1 MTQLKIGFDAK
12 RAVRNYTGLG
22 NYSRLIV
29 ESLARRYPDN
39 RYVMYAPDNRPN
51 QRLLPILNLRN
62 VELKL
67 PETAIGKAFPSL
79 WRVSAITHDLRRD
92 KIDIFHGLSNEL
104 PLNIE
109 KSGIPSVVTIHD
121 VIFRHFPQCYKP
133 IDRKI
138 YDFKFARAARAADR
152 VIAISEC
159 TRRDL
164 VNSYGIPIEKIDVV
178 YQGCD
183 PSFAREVT
191 EDETD
196 SLRKKYGLDHPFIVT
211 IGTVETRKN
220 QLLAVKALRGLPDD
234 LSLVIVGRQTPYA
247 DEIRQY
253 ISGNS
258 LSDRV
263 KWIDN
268 APFDELPVFYRAAL
282 FSTYTSRYEGF
293 GLPVI
298 ESLSASTPVII
309 ASGSC
314 LEEAGGP
321 ATPAVN
327 PDDVDD
333 MIHQCRMMID
343 DSAHRSA
350 VAAAGHDYVSRFS
363 QETFTHKVMDVYN
376 KALNPTY
383 KQ

>member
-1 MTQLKIGFDAK
+1 MKQLKIGFDAK
-12 RAVRNYTGLG
+12 RAVRNFTGLG

-29 ESLARRYPDN
+29 DSLARRYPDN
-39 RYVMYAPDNRPN
+39 RYLMYSPDARHNP
-51 QRLLPILNLRN
+51 RLDPILDLEN
-62 VELKL
+62 VELRL
-67 PETAIGKAFPSL
+67 PATTSGKALPSL
-79 WRVSAITHDLRRD
+79 WRVSGVTADLRRD
-92 KIDIFHGLSNEL
+92 KIDLFHGLSNEL
-104 PLNIE
+104 PLNIG

-138 YDFKFARAARAADR
+138 YDFKFSRAARAATR

-159 TRRDL
+159 TRRDI
-164 VNSYGIPIEKIDVV
+164 VNAYGIPASKIDVV

-183 PSFAREVT
+183 PSFAKEVT
-191 EDETD
+191 DGEIEA
-196 SLRKKYGLDHPFIVT
+196 LKKKYGLDGPFIVT

-220 QLLAVKALRGLPDD
+220 QLLAVKALRGLPGDI
-234 LSLVIVGRQTPYA
+234 SLAIVGRQTPYA
-247 DEIRQY
+247 DEIRRY
-253 ISGNS
+253 IAANS

-263 KWIDN
+263 RWIDN
-268 APFDELPVFYRAAL
+268 APFAELPAFYRAAR

-298 ESLSASTPVII
+298 ESLSTSTPVIV

-327 PDDVDD
+327 PDDVDQ
-333 MIHQCRMMID
+333 MIHQCRLMID
-343 DSAHRSA
+343 DTDLRSSI
-350 VAAAGHDYVSRFS
+350 AAAGHDYVARFN
-363 QETFTHKVMDVYN
+363 QETFTRKVMEVYD
-376 KALNPTY
+376 KALTN
-383 KQ
+383 

>member
-1 MTQLKIGFDAK
+1 MKQLRIGFDAK
-12 RAVRNYTGLG
+12 RAVRNFTGLG
-22 NYSRLIV
+22 NYSRLIID
-29 ESLARRYPDN
+29 SLARRYPDN
-39 RYVMYAPDNRPN
+39 RYLMYSPDARPN
-51 QRLLPILNLRN
+51 RRLDPILGLDN
-62 VELKL
+62 VELRL
-67 PETAIGKAFPSL
+67 PVTATGKALPSL
-79 WRVSAITHDLRRD
+79 WRVSGITGDLRRD
-92 KIDIFHGLSNEL
+92 KIDLFHGLSNEL

-121 VIFRHFPQCYKP
+121 IIFRHFPQCYKP

-138 YDFKFARAARAADR
+138 YDFKFARAARAATR

-164 VNSYGIPIEKIDVV
+164 VNSYGIPVGKIDVV

-183 PSFAREVT
+183 PSFSREVT
-191 EDETD
+191 DAEIEN
-196 SLRKKYGLDHPFIVT
+196 LRKKYCLDGHFIVT

-220 QLLAVKALRGLPDD
+220 QLLAVKALRGLPEEI
-234 LSLVIVGRQTPYA
+234 SLVIVGRQTPYA
-247 DEIRQY
+247 DEIRRY
-253 ISGNS
+253 IAANS

-263 KWIDN
+263 KWVDN
-268 APFDELPVFYRAAL
+268 APFAELPVFYRAAL

-321 ATPAVN
+321 STPAVN

-333 MIHQCRMMID
+333 MIHQCRLLID
-343 DSAHRSA
+343 DDTHRSS
-350 VAAAGHDYVSRFS
+350 VAEAGHEYVARFN
-363 QETFTHKVMDVYN
+363 QDTFTGKVMEVYD
-376 KALNPTY
+376 KALTN
-383 KQ
+383 

>member
-1 MTQLKIGFDAK
+1 MTRLRIGFDAK

-22 NYSRLIV
+22 NYSRLTV
-29 ESLARRYPDN
+29 DALARRYPGN
-39 RYVMYAPDNRPN
+39 SYLMYAPGARPN
-51 QRLLPILNLRN
+51 RRLDPILSLGN

-67 PETAIGKAFPSL
+67 PATAAGRAFPSL
-79 WRVSAITHDLRRD
+79 WRVSGITRDLRRD

-121 VIFRHFPQCYKP
+121 VIFRHFPGCYKP

-138 YDFKFARAARAADR
+138 YDFKFARAARAATR

-159 TRRDL
+159 TRRDI
-164 VNSYGIPIEKIDVV
+164 VNSYGIPVGKIDVV

-183 PSFAREVT
+183 PSFSRKVT
-191 EDETD
+191 DGEIVA
-196 SLRKKYGLDHPFIVT
+196 LRKKYGINGPFIVT

-220 QLLAVKALRGLPDD
+220 QLLAVKALRGLPDEV
-234 LSLVIVGRQTPYA
+234 SLAIVGHQTPYA
-247 DEIRQY
+247 DEIRRY
-253 ISGNS
+253 IAANS
-258 LSDRV
+258 LSGRV

-321 ATPAVN
+321 SAPAVN
-327 PDDVDD
+327 PDDVDQ
-333 MIHQCRMMID
+333 MIHQCRLLID
-343 DSAHRSA
+343 DTAHRAA
-350 VAAAGHDYVSRFS
+350 VAKDGHDYVARFNP
-363 QETFTHKVMDVYN
+363 ETFTRNVMAVYD
-376 KALNPTY
+376 KALSN
-383 KQ
+383 

>member
-1 MTQLKIGFDAK
+1 MKQIRIGFDAK
-12 RAVRNYTGLG
+12 RAVRNFTGLG

-29 ESLARRYPDN
+29 DSLARRYPDN
-39 RYVMYAPDNRPN
+39 QYLMYSPDARPN
-51 QRLLPILNLRN
+51 RQLAPILDLEN
-62 VELKL
+62 VELRL
-67 PETAIGKAFPSL
+67 PATTAGKAMPSL
-79 WRVSAITHDLRRD
+79 WRISGITGDLRRD
-92 KIDIFHGLSNEL
+92 KIDLFHGLSNEL

-138 YDFKFARAARAADR
+138 YDYKFAKAARAATR

-159 TRRDL
+159 TRRDI
-164 VNSYGIPIEKIDVV
+164 VNSYGIPAGKIDVV

-183 PSFAREVT
+183 PSFSKEVT
-191 EDETD
+191 DMEIEG
-196 SLRKKYGLDHPFIVT
+196 LRKKYGIDGPFIVT

-220 QLLAVKALRGLPDD
+220 QLLAVKALRGLPGDI
-234 LSLVIVGRQTPYA
+234 SLVIVGRQTPYA
-247 DEIRQY
+247 DEIRRY
-253 ISGNS
+253 IAANS

-263 KWIDN
+263 KWIEG
-268 APFDELPVFYRAAL
+268 APFAELPAFYSAAL

-321 ATPAVN
+321 STPAVN
-327 PDDVDD
+327 PDDVDE
-333 MIHQCRMMID
+333 MIHQCRLMID
-343 DSAHRSA
+343 DTNHRSSI
-350 VAAAGHDYVSRFS
+350 AAAGHDYIARFN
-363 QETFTHKVMDVYN
+363 QETFTRKVMEVYD
-376 KALNPTY
+376 KALTN
-383 KQ
+383 

>member
-1 MTQLKIGFDAK
+1 MKQLRIGFDAK
-12 RAVRNYTGLG
+12 RAVRNFTGLG
-22 NYSRLIV
+22 NYSRLIID
-29 ESLARRYPDN
+29 SLARRYPDN
-39 RYVMYAPDNRPN
+39 RYLMYSPDARPN
-51 QRLLPILNLRN
+51 RRLDPILGLDN
-62 VELKL
+62 VELRL
-67 PETAIGKAFPSL
+67 PATATGKALPSL
-79 WRVSAITHDLRRD
+79 WRVSGITGDLRRD
-92 KIDIFHGLSNEL
+92 KIDLFHGLSNEL

-121 VIFRHFPQCYKP
+121 IIFRHFPQCYKP

-138 YDFKFARAARAADR
+138 YDFKFARAARAATR

-164 VNSYGIPIEKIDVV
+164 VNSYGIPVGKIDVV

-183 PSFAREVT
+183 PSFSREVT
-191 EDETD
+191 DAEIEN
-196 SLRKKYGLDHPFIVT
+196 LRKKYCLDGHFIVT

-220 QLLAVKALRGLPDD
+220 QLLAVKALRGLPEEI
-234 LSLVIVGRQTPYA
+234 SLVIVGRQTPYA
-247 DEIRQY
+247 DEIRRY
-253 ISGNS
+253 IAANS

-263 KWIDN
+263 KWVDN
-268 APFDELPVFYRAAL
+268 APFAELPVFYRAAL

-321 ATPAVN
+321 STPAVN

-333 MIHQCRMMID
+333 MIHQCRLLID
-343 DSAHRSA
+343 DDTHRSS
-350 VAAAGHDYVSRFS
+350 VAEAGHEYVARFN
-363 QETFTHKVMDVYN
+363 QDTFTGKVMEVYN
-376 KALNPTY
+376 KALTN
-383 KQ
+383 

>member
-1 MTQLKIGFDAK
+1 MKQLRIGFDAK
-12 RAVRNYTGLG
+12 RAVRNFTGLG
-22 NYSRLIV
+22 NYSRLIID
-29 ESLARRYPDN
+29 SLARRYPDN
-39 RYVMYAPDNRPN
+39 RYLMYSPDARPN
-51 QRLLPILNLRN
+51 RRLDPILGLDN
-62 VELKL
+62 VELRL
-67 PETAIGKAFPSL
+67 PATATGKALPSL
-79 WRVSAITHDLRRD
+79 WRVSGITGDLRRD
-92 KIDIFHGLSNEL
+92 KIDLFHGLSNEL

-121 VIFRHFPQCYKP
+121 IIFRHFPQCYKP

-138 YDFKFARAARAADR
+138 YDFKFARAARAATR

-164 VNSYGIPIEKIDVV
+164 VNFYGIPVGKIDVV

-183 PSFAREVT
+183 PSFSRKVT
-191 EDETD
+191 DAEIEN
-196 SLRKKYGLDHPFIVT
+196 LRKKYCLDRPFIVT

-220 QLLAVKALRGLPDD
+220 QLLAVKALRGLPEEI
-234 LSLVIVGRQTPYA
+234 SLVIVGRQTPYA
-247 DEIRQY
+247 DEIRRY
-253 ISGNS
+253 IAANS

-263 KWIDN
+263 KWVDN
-268 APFDELPVFYRAAL
+268 APFAELPVFYRAAL

-321 ATPAVN
+321 STPAVN

-333 MIHQCRMMID
+333 MIHQCRLMID
-343 DSAHRSA
+343 DDTHRSS
-350 VAAAGHDYVSRFS
+350 VAAAGHEYVARFN
-363 QETFTHKVMDVYN
+363 QDTFTGKVMEVYD
-376 KALNPTY
+376 KALTN
-383 KQ
+383 

>member
-1 MTQLKIGFDAK
+1 MKQLRIGFDAK
-12 RAVRNYTGLG
+12 RAVRNFTGLG
-22 NYSRLIV
+22 NYSRLIID
-29 ESLARRYPDN
+29 SLARRYPDN
-39 RYVMYAPDNRPN
+39 RYLMYSPDARPN
-51 QRLLPILNLRN
+51 RRLDPILGLDN
-62 VELKL
+62 VELRL
-67 PETAIGKAFPSL
+67 PATATGKTLPSL
-79 WRVSAITHDLRRD
+79 WRVSGITGDLRRD
-92 KIDIFHGLSNEL
+92 KIDLFHGLSNEL

-109 KSGIPSVVTIHD
+109 KSGIPAVVTIHD
-121 VIFRHFPQCYKP
+121 IIFRHFPQCYKP

-138 YDFKFARAARAADR
+138 YDFKFARAARAATR

-164 VNSYGIPIEKIDVV
+164 VNFYGIPVGKIDVV

-183 PSFAREVT
+183 PSFSREVT
-191 EDETD
+191 DAEIEN
-196 SLRKKYGLDHPFIVT
+196 LRKKYCLDGPFIVT

-220 QLLAVKALRGLPDD
+220 QLLAVKALRGLPEEI
-234 LSLVIVGRQTPYA
+234 SLVIVGRQTPYA
-247 DEIRQY
+247 DEIRRY
-253 ISGNS
+253 IAANS

-263 KWIDN
+263 KWVDN
-268 APFDELPVFYRAAL
+268 APFAELPVFYRAAL

-321 ATPAVN
+321 STPAVN

-333 MIHQCRMMID
+333 MIHQCRLMID
-343 DSAHRSA
+343 DDTHRSS
-350 VAAAGHDYVSRFS
+350 VAEAGHEYVARFN
-363 QETFTHKVMDVYN
+363 QDTFTGKVMEVYD
-376 KALNPTY
+376 KALTN
-383 KQ
+383 

>member
-1 MTQLKIGFDAK
+1 MKQLRIGFDAK
-12 RAVRNYTGLG
+12 RAVRNFTGLG
-22 NYSRLIV
+22 NYSRLIID
-29 ESLARRYPDN
+29 SLARRYPDN
-39 RYVMYAPDNRPN
+39 RYLMYSPDARPN
-51 QRLLPILNLRN
+51 RRLDPILGLDN
-62 VELKL
+62 VELRL
-67 PETAIGKAFPSL
+67 PATATGKALPSL
-79 WRVSAITHDLRRD
+79 WRVSGITGDLRRD
-92 KIDIFHGLSNEL
+92 KIDLFHGLSNEL

-121 VIFRHFPQCYKP
+121 IIFRHFPQCYKP

-138 YDFKFARAARAADR
+138 YDFKFARAARAATR

-164 VNSYGIPIEKIDVV
+164 VNSYGIPVGKIDVV

-183 PSFAREVT
+183 PSFSREVT
-191 EDETD
+191 DAEIEN
-196 SLRKKYGLDHPFIVT
+196 LRKKYCLDGHFIVT

-220 QLLAVKALRGLPDD
+220 QLLAVKALRGLPEEI
-234 LSLVIVGRQTPYA
+234 SLVIVGRQTPYA
-247 DEIRQY
+247 DEIRRY
-253 ISGNS
+253 IAANS

-263 KWIDN
+263 KWVDN
-268 APFDELPVFYRAAL
+268 APFAELPVFYRAAL

-321 ATPAVN
+321 STPAVN

-333 MIHQCRMMID
+333 MIHQCRLLID
-343 DSAHRSA
+343 DDTHRSS
-350 VAAAGHDYVSRFS
+350 VAEAGHEYVARFN
-363 QETFTHKVMDVYN
+363 QDTFTGKVMEVYD
-376 KALNPTY
+376 KALTN
-383 KQ
+383 

>member
-1 MTQLKIGFDAK
+1 MKQLRIGFDAK
-12 RAVRNYTGLG
+12 RAVRNFTGLG
-22 NYSRLIV
+22 NYSRLIID
-29 ESLARRYPDN
+29 SLARRYPDN
-39 RYVMYAPDNRPN
+39 RYLMYSPDARPN
-51 QRLLPILNLRN
+51 RRLDPILGLDN
-62 VELKL
+62 VELRL
-67 PETAIGKAFPSL
+67 PATATGKALPSL
-79 WRVSAITHDLRRD
+79 WRVSGITGDLRRD
-92 KIDIFHGLSNEL
+92 KIDLFHGLSNEL

-121 VIFRHFPQCYKP
+121 IIFRHFPQCYKP

-138 YDFKFARAARAADR
+138 YDFKFARAARAATR

-164 VNSYGIPIEKIDVV
+164 VNSYGIPVGKIDVV

-183 PSFAREVT
+183 PSFSREVT
-191 EDETD
+191 DAEIEN
-196 SLRKKYGLDHPFIVT
+196 LRKKYCLDGHFIVT

-220 QLLAVKALRGLPDD
+220 QLLAVKALRGLPEEI
-234 LSLVIVGRQTPYA
+234 SLVIVGRQTPYA
-247 DEIRQY
+247 DEIRRY
-253 ISGNS
+253 IAANS

-263 KWIDN
+263 KWVDN
-268 APFDELPVFYRAAL
+268 APFAELPVFYRAAL

-321 ATPAVN
+321 STPVVN

-333 MIHQCRMMID
+333 MIHQCRLLID
-343 DSAHRSA
+343 DDTHRSS
-350 VAAAGHDYVSRFS
+350 VAEAGHEYVARFN
-363 QETFTHKVMDVYN
+363 QDTFTGKVMEVYD
-376 KALNPTY
+376 KALTN
-383 KQ
+383 

>member
-12 RAVRNYTGLG
+12 RAVRNFTGLG

-29 ESLARRYPDN
+29 DALARRYPDN
-39 RYVMYAPDNRPN
+39 HYTLYAPDYKPN
-51 QRLLPILNLRN
+51 PRLDPILSLPN

-67 PETAIGKAFPSL
+67 PRTTFAKALPSI
-79 WRVSAITHDLRRD
+79 WRVSSITDD
-92 KIDIFHGLSNEL
+92 IASDGIDIFHGLSNEL
-104 PLNIE
+104 PLNIA
-109 KSGIPSVVTIHD
+109 KSAIPSVVTIHD

-138 YDFKFARAARAADR
+138 YDYKFSKAARAATR
-152 VIAISEC
+152 VIAISRC
-159 TRRDL
+159 TRDDI
-164 VNSYGIPIEKIDVV
+164 VNAYDIPAEKIDIV

-183 PSFAREVT
+183 PSFSRQVT
-191 EDETD
+191 DDEIN
-196 SLRKKYGLDHPFIVT
+196 SLRAKYALFGPFIVT

-234 LSLVIVGRQTPYA
+234 ITLVIVGRPTPYA
-247 DEIRQY
+247 DEIKRY
-253 ISGNS
+253 IADNR
-258 LSDRV
+258 LTRRV
-263 KWIDN
+263 KWIEG
-268 APFDELPVFYRAAL
+268 APFADLPVFYRASL

-321 ATPAVN
+321 DTPVVD
-327 PDDVDD
+327 PDDTDAL
-333 MIHQCRMMID
+333 IHQCRQLID
-343 DSAHRSA
+343 SPSLRASIAQAGREY
-350 VAAAGHDYVSRFS
+350 VARFNQS
-363 QETFTHKVMDVYN
+363 TFTTEVMNVYQ
-376 KALNPTY
+376 KAIN
-383 KQ
+383 QR

>member
-1 MTQLKIGFDAK
+1 MKQLRIGFDAK
-12 RAVRNYTGLG
+12 RAVRNFTGLG
-22 NYSRLIV
+22 NYSRLIID
-29 ESLARRYPDN
+29 SLARRYPDN
-39 RYVMYAPDNRPN
+39 RYLMYSPDARPN
-51 QRLLPILNLRN
+51 RRLDPILGLDN
-62 VELKL
+62 VELRL
-67 PETAIGKAFPSL
+67 PATATGKALPSL
-79 WRVSAITHDLRRD
+79 WRVSGITGDLRRD
-92 KIDIFHGLSNEL
+92 KIDLFHGLSNEL

-121 VIFRHFPQCYKP
+121 IIFRHFPQCYKP

-138 YDFKFARAARAADR
+138 YDFKFARAARAATR

-164 VNSYGIPIEKIDVV
+164 VNSYGIPVGKIDVV

-183 PSFAREVT
+183 PSFSREVT
-191 EDETD
+191 DAEIEN
-196 SLRKKYGLDHPFIVT
+196 LRKKYCLDGPFIVT

-220 QLLAVKALRGLPDD
+220 QLLAVKALRGLPEEI
-234 LSLVIVGRQTPYA
+234 SLVIVGRQTPYA
-247 DEIRQY
+247 DEIRRY
-253 ISGNS
+253 IAANS

-263 KWIDN
+263 KWVDN
-268 APFDELPVFYRAAL
+268 APFAELPVFYRAAL

-321 ATPAVN
+321 STPAVN

-333 MIHQCRMMID
+333 MIHQCRHLID
-343 DSAHRSA
+343 DDTHRSS
-350 VAAAGHDYVSRFS
+350 VAEAGHEYVARFN
-363 QETFTHKVMDVYN
+363 QDTFTGKVMEVYD
-376 KALNPTY
+376 KALTN
-383 KQ
+383 

>member
-1 MTQLKIGFDAK
+1 MKQLRIGFDAK
-12 RAVRNYTGLG
+12 RAVRNFTGLG

-29 ESLARRYPDN
+29 DSLARRYPDN
-39 RYVMYAPDNRPN
+39 RYLMYSPDAHPNR
-51 QRLLPILNLRN
+51 RLAPILDLEN
-62 VELKL
+62 VELRL
-67 PETAIGKAFPSL
+67 PATSAGKTLPSL
-79 WRVSAITHDLRRD
+79 WRISGITGDLRRD
-92 KIDIFHGLSNEL
+92 KIDLFHGLSNEL
-104 PLNIE
+104 PLNIG

-138 YDFKFARAARAADR
+138 YDFKFSRAARAATR

-159 TRRDL
+159 TRRDI
-164 VNSYGIPIEKIDVV
+164 VNAYGVPAGKIDVV

-183 PSFAREVT
+183 PSFSNEVT
-191 EDETD
+191 DAEIET
-196 SLRKKYGLDHPFIVT
+196 LKKKYRLDGPFIVT

-234 LSLVIVGRQTPYA
+234 ISLVIVGRQTPYA
-247 DEIRQY
+247 DEIRRY
-253 ISGNS
+253 IAANS

-268 APFDELPVFYRAAL
+268 APFAELPAFYRTAM

-321 ATPAVN
+321 STPAVN
-327 PDDVDD
+327 PDDVDE
-333 MIHQCRMMID
+333 MIHQCRLMID
-343 DSAHRSA
+343 DTIHRSSI
-350 VAAAGHDYVSRFS
+350 AAAGHDYVARFN
-363 QETFTHKVMDVYN
+363 QETFTRKVMEVYDKTLTN
-376 KALNPTY
+376 
-383 KQ
+383 

>member
-1 MTQLKIGFDAK
+1 MKQLRIGFDAK
-12 RAVRNYTGLG
+12 RAVRNFTGLG

-29 ESLARRYPDN
+29 DSLARRYPDN
-39 RYVMYAPDNRPN
+39 RYLMYSPDAHPN
-51 QRLLPILNLRN
+51 WRLAPILDLEN
-62 VELKL
+62 VELRL
-67 PETAIGKAFPSL
+67 PATSAGKTLPSL
-79 WRVSAITHDLRRD
+79 WRISGITGDLRRD
-92 KIDIFHGLSNEL
+92 KIDLFHGLSNEL
-104 PLNIE
+104 PLNIG

-138 YDFKFARAARAADR
+138 YDFKFSRAARAATR

-159 TRRDL
+159 TRRDI
-164 VNSYGIPIEKIDVV
+164 VNAYGVPAGKIDVV

-183 PSFAREVT
+183 PSFSNEVT
-191 EDETD
+191 DAEIET
-196 SLRKKYGLDHPFIVT
+196 LKKKYRLDGPFIVT

-234 LSLVIVGRQTPYA
+234 ISLVIVGRQTPYA
-247 DEIRQY
+247 DEIRRY
-253 ISGNS
+253 IAANS

-268 APFDELPVFYRAAL
+268 APFAELPAFYRTAM

-321 ATPAVN
+321 STPAVN
-327 PDDVDD
+327 PDDVDE
-333 MIHQCRMMID
+333 MIHQCRLMID
-343 DSAHRSA
+343 DTIHRSSI
-350 VAAAGHDYVSRFS
+350 AAAGHDYVARFN
-363 QETFTHKVMDVYN
+363 QETFTRKVMEVYDKTLTN
-376 KALNPTY
+376 
-383 KQ
+383 

>member
-1 MTQLKIGFDAK
+1 MKQLRIGFDAK
-12 RAVRNYTGLG
+12 RAVRNFTGLG
-22 NYSRLIV
+22 NYSRLIID
-29 ESLARRYPDN
+29 SLARRYPDN
-39 RYVMYAPDNRPN
+39 RYLMYSPDARPN
-51 QRLLPILNLRN
+51 RRLDPILGLDN
-62 VELKL
+62 VELRL
-67 PETAIGKAFPSL
+67 PATATGKALPSL
-79 WRVSAITHDLRRD
+79 WRVSGITGDLRRD
-92 KIDIFHGLSNEL
+92 KIDLFHGLSNEL

-121 VIFRHFPQCYKP
+121 IIFRHFPQCYKP

-138 YDFKFARAARAADR
+138 YDFKFARAARAATR

-164 VNSYGIPIEKIDVV
+164 VNSYGIPVGKIDVV

-183 PSFAREVT
+183 PSFSREVT
-191 EDETD
+191 DAEIEN
-196 SLRKKYGLDHPFIVT
+196 LRKKYCLDGPFIVT

-220 QLLAVKALRGLPDD
+220 QLLAVKALRGLPEEI
-234 LSLVIVGRQTPYA
+234 SLVIVGRQTPYA
-247 DEIRQY
+247 DEIRRY
-253 ISGNS
+253 IAANS

-263 KWIDN
+263 KWVDN
-268 APFDELPVFYRAAL
+268 APFAELPVFYRAAL

-298 ESLSASTPVII
+298 ESLSASIPVII

-321 ATPAVN
+321 STPAVN

-333 MIHQCRMMID
+333 MIHQCRLLID
-343 DSAHRSA
+343 DDTHRSS
-350 VAAAGHDYVSRFS
+350 VAEAGHEYVARFN
-363 QETFTHKVMDVYN
+363 QDTFTGKVMEVYD
-376 KALNPTY
+376 KALTN
-383 KQ
+383 

>member
-1 MTQLKIGFDAK
+1 MKQLRIGFDAK
-12 RAVRNYTGLG
+12 RAVRNFTGLG
-22 NYSRLIV
+22 NYSRLIID
-29 ESLARRYPDN
+29 SLARRYPDN
-39 RYVMYAPDNRPN
+39 RYLMYSPDVRPN
-51 QRLLPILNLRN
+51 RRLDPILGLDN
-62 VELKL
+62 VELRL
-67 PETAIGKAFPSL
+67 PATATGKALPSL
-79 WRVSAITHDLRRD
+79 WRVSGITGDLRRD
-92 KIDIFHGLSNEL
+92 KIDLFHGLSNEL

-121 VIFRHFPQCYKP
+121 IIFRHFPQCYKP

-138 YDFKFARAARAADR
+138 YDFKFARAARAATR

-164 VNSYGIPIEKIDVV
+164 VNSYGIPVGKIDVV

-183 PSFAREVT
+183 PSFSREVT
-191 EDETD
+191 DAEIEN
-196 SLRKKYGLDHPFIVT
+196 LRKKYCLDGPFIVT

-220 QLLAVKALRGLPDD
+220 QLLAVKALRGLPEEIP
-234 LSLVIVGRQTPYA
+234 LVIVGRQTPYA
-247 DEIRQY
+247 DEIRRY
-253 ISGNS
+253 IAANF

-263 KWIDN
+263 KWVDN
-268 APFDELPVFYRAAL
+268 APFAELPVFYRAAL

-321 ATPAVN
+321 STPAVN

-333 MIHQCRMMID
+333 MIHQCRLMID
-343 DSAHRSA
+343 DDTHRSS
-350 VAAAGHDYVSRFS
+350 VAEAGHEYVARFN
-363 QETFTHKVMDVYN
+363 QDTFTGKVMEVYD
-376 KALNPTY
+376 KALTN
-383 KQ
+383 